1 MFFSYLDRIYPVSSV
16 AMNVYLPTAAD
27 YEKATWHGVVPTGS
41 YHHAF
46 YFNSFNTSPGRVNL
60 KCFFSHSLVLP
71 QPSRQ
76 LHVQS

>member
-41 YHHAF
+41 YYHAF
-46 YFNSFNTSPGRVNL
+46 YFNAFNTI
-60 KCFFSHSLVLP
+60 LP
-71 QPSRQ
+71 QSR
-76 LHVQS
+76 SS